1 MNRIVLIG
9 NGFDLAHNLPTSYKD
24 FINHYWEQWGKYLLG
39 VYSSEKLTDGLCSIS
54 QTEEPESWHDI
65 FHTRYFP
72 TGIEI
77 SPSDAIKVGSIN
89 SIFYFLHK
97 AAEPFNCLE
106 QDNLA

>member
-9 NGFDLAHNLPTSYKD
+9 NGFDLAHNLPTSYRD
-24 FINHYWEQWGKYLLG
+24 FINHYWEQWGQYLLG
-39 VYSSEKLTDGLCSIS
+39 VYSSEKLTDKLCSIS

-77 SPSDAIKVGSIN
+77 SPTDVIETIRANPDRFLIEATPFSSI
-89 SIFYFLHK
+89 
-97 AAEPFNCLE
+97 
-106 QDNLA
+106 